1 MAAQLPEKRRA
12 TAWVKD
18 EPFGVE
24 FAEIDIA
31 EEHLTARGVAI
42 GARPVPYR
50 LDYELKTATG
60 FVTVRLRAT
69 TSGEGW
75 RRDLDLRRDA
85 DGSWT
90 AGAEAKGHLDL
101 PSGGGDTAGLA
112 SALDCDLGLSPVTN
126 MMPILRHGLL
136 DGGGP
141 IDFTMAWVAVPAL
154 AVQADGQ
161 RYRHIRSAAD
171 HRVIRYE
178 AIDGSF
184 AADIIVDLDA
194 VVVDYPAIARRLS
207 DGAPRPEAAS
217 ADEQS
222 VAEL

>member
-1 MAAQLPEKRRA
+1 MTARRPARRRA

-24 FAEIDIA
+24 FAELDVA
-31 EEHLTARGVAI
+31 EQHMSASGVAI
-42 GARPVPYR
+42 GTGPVPYR
-50 LDYELKTATG
+50 LDYELETTKG

-69 TSGEGW
+69 SRGEGW
-75 RRDLDLRRDA
+75 RRELDLRRDA

-90 AGAEAKGHLDL
+90 VAADEDGQLAL
-101 PSGGGDTAGLA
+101 PPAGGDTAGLRG
-112 SALDCDLGLSPVTN
+112 ALDCDLGRSPVTN

-141 IDFTMAWVAVPAL
+141 IDFNMAWVAVPAL
-154 AVQADGQ
+154 AVQPDGQ
-161 RYRHIRSAAD
+161 RYRHIGSAAD

-194 VVVDYPAIARRLS
+194 VVIDYPAIARRLS
-207 DGAPRPEAAS
+207 DGPYRSHSSER
-217 ADEQS
+217 
-222 VAEL
+222 